1 MFSVAKLGSRKLLYI
16 EGDCA
21 NILYWPVRC
30 SFGGATPWDI
40 EALILDIKSLLGS
53 FSVSFCHV
61 NRSANK
67 LADFIA
73 KFVSS

>member
-1 MFSVAKLGSRKLLYI
+1 MCFLLQSWGLESCYILKVTAPIFSTG
-16 EGDCA
+16 
-21 NILYWPVRC
+21 RC